1 MVLRHA
7 EIIMTPKTKTSQL
20 NLVGVV
26 SPVCLLKCQSAL
38 NILKPGNILEVMV
51 QDPEVVNNLQKIIER
66 SANQVIKTE
75 RRDDYFQIVI
85 HRGFETKKTSKSEES
100 GIKV

>member
-1 MVLRHA
+1 MTLKA
-7 EIIMTPKTKTSQL
+7 EPGISQL

-38 NILKPGNILEVMV
+38 NLLKPGEVLEVMV

-66 SANQVIKTE
+66 SANQVVKTE
-75 RRDDYFQIVI
+75 RKDEYFQIFI
-85 HRGFETKKTSKSEES
+85 RRGSISKK
-100 GIKV
+100 

>member
-1 MVLRHA
+1 
-7 EIIMTPKTKTSQL
+7 MTPKPKTSQL

-38 NILKPGNILEVMV
+38 NMLKPGYVLEVMV

-66 SANQVIKTE
+66 STNQVVKTE
-75 RRDDYFQIVI
+75 QRDEYFQIFI
-85 HRGFETKKTSKSEES
+85 RRGSISKK
-100 GIKV
+100 

>member
-1 MVLRHA
+1 
-7 EIIMTPKTKTSQL
+7 MTPKAKTSQL

-38 NILKPGNILEVMV
+38 NILKSGDVLEVMV

-66 SANQVIKTE
+66 SANQVVKTE
-75 RRDDYFQIVI
+75 QKDEYFQIFI
-85 HRGFETKKTSKSEES
+85 RRGAVKCEKS
-100 GIKV
+100 GTQ

>member
-1 MVLRHA
+1 
-7 EIIMTPKTKTSQL
+7 MTLKSKPETSQL

-38 NILKPGNILEVMV
+38 NILKPGDILEVMV

-66 SANQVIKTE
+66 SANQVVKTE
-75 RRDDYFQIVI
+75 RRDEYFQIFI
-85 HRGFETKKTSKSEES
+85 RRGSISKK
-100 GIKV
+100 

>member
-1 MVLRHA
+1 
-7 EIIMTPKTKTSQL
+7 MTLKTEPKISQL

-38 NILKPGNILEVMV
+38 NMLKPGDVLVAMV

-66 SANQVIKTE
+66 SANQVLKTE
-75 RRDDYFQIVI
+75 QRDEYFQLFIR
-85 HRGFETKKTSKSEES
+85 RGSISKSNL
-100 GIKV
+100 KP

>member
-1 MVLRHA
+1 
-7 EIIMTPKTKTSQL
+7 MTPKAKTSQL

-66 SANQVIKTE
+66 SANQVVKTE
-75 RRDDYFQIVI
+75 RRDEYFQIFI
-85 HRGFETKKTSKSEES
+85 RRGSISKK
-100 GIKV
+100 

>member
-1 MVLRHA
+1 
-7 EIIMTPKTKTSQL
+7 MTLKSEPGISQL

-66 SANQVIKTE
+66 SANQVVKTE
-75 RRDDYFQIVI
+75 RKDEYFQIFI
-85 HRGFETKKTSKSEES
+85 RRGSISKK
-100 GIKV
+100 

>member
-1 MVLRHA
+1 
-7 EIIMTPKTKTSQL
+7 MTPKTKPETSQI

-38 NILKPGNILEVMV
+38 NILKPGDMLEVMV

-66 SANQVIKTE
+66 SANQVVKTE
-75 RRDDYFQIVI
+75 RRDEYFQIFI
-85 HRGFETKKTSKSEES
+85 RRGSISKK
-100 GIKV
+100 